1 MLRKMSKRRKSI
13 NKVLPPEMLKKILEF
28 LDAKSLSFARQSCKR
43 WKNIIDGFE
52 LVKQASSKFIKVF
65 YCEKIESNNYIFQ
78 RDIPVYLLLE
88 V

>member
-1 MLRKMSKRRKSI
+1 MPRKMGKRGKSI

-52 LVKQASSKFIKVF
+52 LVKQASSKFLEIF
-65 YCEKIESNNYIFQ
+65 NYEKIESINYIFQ
-78 RDIPVYLLLE
+78 KDILAYLLLE